1 MAGWKPQHSRRGPRT
16 TALVAAVVVAGTNPS
31 DSFWFQ
37 QGSGNALMVFFQWR
51 LALLERGQRRQASV
65 GG

>member
-1 MAGWKPQHSRRGPRT
+1 
-16 TALVAAVVVAGTNPS
+16 VVVAGTNPS